1 MNTLD
6 FEEYQ
11 HLLQNLKLLKPE
23 GEKVNQALVEENIF
37 IFTPKNDVE
46 DLAIA
51 VATLG
56 ETGWKGSLYSLD
68 CTDTYR
74 EHTCFIFATQPK
86 ESKNQQWLLV
96 SNDSK
101 NDVKFW
107 SALEGML
114 LRDVYYAWTSLV
126 QKTFPSQAELSSIL
140 IQHIAS
146 TLYQCESITLKELVD
161 IFPVKRLTEIYLY
174 LKIACVDPRHK
185 ITNREEI
192 ILIQG
197 DNLVSA
203 RQITMPIVTFYAEVD
218 LSFPPKSS
226 RKISYSEAVQ
236 RLQVKRSRILL

>member
-1 MNTLD
+1 M
-6 FEEYQ
+6 
-11 HLLQNLKLLKPE
+11 
-23 GEKVNQALVEENIF
+23 NQALVEHNTF

-51 VATLG
+51 VATAG

-96 SNDSK
+96 TNDSK
-101 NDVKFW
+101 NDVKFC

-114 LRDVYYAWTSLV
+114 LRDIYYAWTKLV

-146 TLYQCESITLKELVD
+146 ALYQCEFITLKELVK
-161 IFPVKRLTEIYLY
+161 IYPVARLTEIYLY
-174 LKIACVDPRHK
+174 LKIAYDDPRHK
-185 ITNREEI
+185 ISSGEEI

-197 DNLVSA
+197 DKPA
-203 RQITMPIVTFYAEVD
+203 TDQQITVPSVTFYAEVD

-226 RKISYSEAVQ
+226 RKIIYFQAVQ
-236 RLQVKRSRILL
+236 ELQVKGVN